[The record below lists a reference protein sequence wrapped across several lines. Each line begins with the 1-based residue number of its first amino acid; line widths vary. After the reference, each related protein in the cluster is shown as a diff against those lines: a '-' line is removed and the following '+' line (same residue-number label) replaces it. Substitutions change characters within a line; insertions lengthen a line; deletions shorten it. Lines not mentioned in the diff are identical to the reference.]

1 MKKIVSL
8 DSSTTTA
15 IIVVIVSLGLT
26 FWISKKKNTK
36 NIDHDGN
43 GNDNDNDNSDS
54 QGRRTRSIT
63 FNSAVMLNSFPP
75 EVNVPPPISNICY
88 FIPPSSCPS
97 VVEQLATM
105 FGESLYQYDRFN
117 ITLHKIDIC

>member
-1 MKKIVSL
+1 MVSL

-43 GNDNDNDNSDS
+43 GNDNDNSDSDSDS